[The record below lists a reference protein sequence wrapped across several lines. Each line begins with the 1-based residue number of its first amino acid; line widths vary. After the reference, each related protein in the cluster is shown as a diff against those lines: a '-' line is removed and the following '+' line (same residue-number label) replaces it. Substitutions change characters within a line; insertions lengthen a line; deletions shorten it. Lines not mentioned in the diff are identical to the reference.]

1 MGANIVNMVDLS
13 KYEPHDIAS
22 EPEDD
27 VPQVHMGERTLEPVT
42 LDFEDGDDA

>member
-1 MGANIVNMVDLS
+1 MVDLS

-27 VPQVHMGERTLEPVT
+27 VPQMHMGVETLKPVV
-42 LDFEDGDDA
+42 LDFEEVGKDG

>member
-1 MGANIVNMVDLS
+1 MVDLS

-27 VPQVHMGERTLEPVT
+27 VPQLFMGVETLEPVT
-42 LDFEDGDDA
+42 LDFKEVGKDA

>member
-1 MGANIVNMVDLS
+1 MVDLS

-27 VPQVHMGERTLEPVT
+27 VPQLHMGDNTLPPVT
-42 LDFEDGDDA
+42 IDFVEDPDA

>member
-1 MGANIVNMVDLS
+1 MVDLS

-27 VPQVHMGERTLEPVT
+27 VPQMHMDVEPMKPVV
-42 LDFEDGDDA
+42 LDFEEVGKDG